1 MGVELGSLH
10 YGHGVRQYVS
20 EEGTPMW
27 LHDGEDNK
35 KPRIM
40 RYEQLHDSYYSTNII
55 RMNKSTMSWTGHTA
69 RMLGEMCC
77 CRNLKERVFFEDPEV
92 EGWVM
97 CKATLK
103 EDETA

>member
-10 YGHGVRQYVS
+10 YGHGVRKYVAA
-20 EEGTPMW
+20 EGTRMW
-27 LHDGEDNK
+27 VHDGEEHK

-40 RYEQLHDSYYSTNII
+40 RNEQLHNSYYSTNIM
-55 RMNKSTMSWTGHTA
+55 MNKSTRMSWTGHAA
-69 RMLGEMCC
+69 RMLGEMSC
-77 CRNLKERVFFEDPEV
+77 CRNLKERVYFEDPEA

-103 EDETA
+103 EDETG